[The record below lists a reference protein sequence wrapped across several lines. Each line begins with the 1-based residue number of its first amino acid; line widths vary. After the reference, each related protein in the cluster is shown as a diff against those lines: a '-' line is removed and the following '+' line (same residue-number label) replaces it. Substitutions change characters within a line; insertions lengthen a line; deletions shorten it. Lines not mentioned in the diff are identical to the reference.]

1 MALRDFLL
9 LVAVCL
15 LWAANNIVSKLVVDD
30 LAVPPL
36 FYAAVRF
43 AIVMAATVWWLRPIP
58 RPLWRMVV
66 VALLMGGGN
75 FALAFIGLKTASPSM
90 AAIVMQLGV
99 PITTLLS
106 VVMLGERIR
115 WRRGLGIAL
124 TLIGALIVIWNPHG
138 LAMSTGLA
146 FLFAAVAAGSLGAV
160 MMKQMEGI
168 APLRFQAWVG
178 FCSVW
183 PLAAL
188 TAALERDQ
196 WGHALEVGWP
206 FWAAVVFSALVVS
219 VIGHTTYY
227 LLIQRYE
234 ANLISPLTLMTP
246 LATIGLG
253 IVITHDHFDLRM
265 GIGAALALIGVLIV
279 AMRPNQVWPR
289 LMAIRNRAQ

>member
-9 LVAVCL
+9 LVVVCL

-36 FYAAVRF
+36 FYAAIRF
-43 AIVMAATVWWLRPIP
+43 AIVMAATFWWLRPIP
-58 RPLWRMVV
+58 RPFWRMGV

-75 FALAFIGLKTASPSM
+75 FALAFIGFKTASPSM
-90 AAIVMQLGV
+90 AAIVLQLGV

-106 VVMLGERIR
+106 VLMLGERIR

-124 TLIGALIVIWNPHG
+124 TVVGALIVIWNPRG

-146 FLFAAVAAGSLGAV
+146 FIFAAVVAGSFGAV
-160 MMKQMEGI
+160 MMKQIEGI
-168 APLRFQAWVG
+168 AALRFQAWVG

-183 PLAAL
+183 PLLAL
-188 TAALERDQ
+188 TTALERDQ
-196 WGHALEVGWP
+196 WTHALEVGWP
-206 FWAAVVFSALVVS
+206 FWAAVVFSGLVVS
-219 VIGHTTYY
+219 VVGHTAYY

-253 IVITHDHFDLRM
+253 ILITNDHFDLRM

-279 AMRPNQVWPR
+279 AMRPNQVWPK